1 MKKFS
6 ELTTSEEIS
15 SLIDEKAFKHT
26 NYYHYS
32 DIEGIKGIL
41 NNKKLWISSMCFS
54 NDCTEHNRFG
64 DETYRY
70 FQFCFSTGTTENL
83 PLWFLYSGTNGNGA
97 RISFDK
103 KVIKD
108 LCDFKNINL
117 ELIDTNNDKKLEQL
131 VPDKNCS
138 VEFKDIIYRVKE
150 GKKFR
155 LKYNNHVNK
164 NFSIDEMRK
173 FEEKNPAF
181 VKDIIWYY
189 EKETRILIKVFSD
202 KIKKEL
208 FENAEKS
215 PYRIEL
221 TIPDNCY
228 SNINLSLSPVY
239 SKDNINLIDS
249 IVQDEAVMSLNRS
262 KILSKYAGQIK
273 INLCGKCEKCDECD
287 YKNYEEKICPNCE
300 MGKTK

>member
-1 MKKFS
+1 MS
-6 ELTTSEEIS
+6 ELKNLTTSKEICD
-15 SLIDEKAFKHT
+15 LIDEKAFKHT

-41 NNKKLWISSMCFS
+41 NSKKLWISSMCFS

-83 PLWFLYSGTNGNGA
+83 PLWFLYSGINGNGA

-117 ELIDTNNDKKLEQL
+117 ELIDTSNDKKLEQL
-131 VPDKNCS
+131 VPNKNCS
-138 VEFKDIIYRVKE
+138 VEFKDVIYRVQE

-155 LKYNNHVNK
+155 LKYNNQVNN
-164 NFSIDEMRK
+164 NFSIDEMYE
-173 FEEKNPAF
+173 FEKKNPAF
-181 VKDIIWYY
+181 VKDIIWFY
-189 EKETRILIKVFSD
+189 EKETRILIKVSSN

-208 FENAEKS
+208 FKNADKS

-239 SKDNINLIDS
+239 GKEDTSVIDS
-249 IVQDEAVMSLNRS
+249 ILQDESVIKLNRS

-273 INLCGKCEKCDECD
+273 INLCDKCEK
-287 YKNYEEKICPNCE
+287 
-300 MGKTK
+300 GGTTK